1 MKSIG
6 LLLLLIL
13 LMPVA
18 FLMPVAGR
26 AAELNLAA
34 VSCDKYEN
42 ELLPATAPQN
52 SDPSKIASSAKN
64 PDTINTVMWL
74 FGYAVGFRGEH
85 HMYGDALMSF
95 GFALDAVCKNNP
107 SVSLLEAVTSVQP
120 KRDNPMDL
128 TTLTCET
135 FEARHVHLNRTD
147 PEGAGTIM
155 MWVFGYSVGRSG
167 SHLFDASGL
176 ANFTSALQTR
186 CTQHPDESL
195 FDAVTALSKPPPK
208 PPAKH

>member
-1 MKSIG
+1 MRRIR
-6 LLLLLIL
+6 LLPLLI
-13 LMPVA
+13 

-42 ELLPATAPQN
+42 EVLPATAPQN
-52 SDPSKIASSAKN
+52 SDPSKIASSAKY

-74 FGYAVGFRGEH
+74 FGYAVGRKGEH

-95 GFALDAVCKNNP
+95 GFALDAECKNNP
-107 SVSLLEAVTSVQP
+107 STSLLEAVTSVQP

-135 FEARHVHLNRTD
+135 FESRHVELNRTD
-147 PEGAGTIM
+147 PESAGTIM
-155 MWVFGYSVGRSG
+155 MWVFGFSVGQSG
-167 SHLFDASGL
+167 SHLFDANGL
-176 ANFTSALQTR
+176 SNFTSVLQTR

-195 FDAVTALSKPPPK
+195 FDAVAALNKPTPK
-208 PPAKH
+208 TPAKH

>member
-1 MKSIG
+1 MRAIR
-6 LLLLLIL
+6 LLPLLI
-13 LMPVA
+13 
-18 FLMPVAGR
+18 FLMPLAGR

-42 ELLPATAPQN
+42 EVLPATAPQD
-52 SDPSKIASSAKN
+52 SDPSKIASSAKY

-74 FGYAVGFRGEH
+74 FGYAVGRKGEH
-85 HMYGDALMSF
+85 HMFGDALMSF
-95 GFALDAVCKNNP
+95 GFALDAECKNNP
-107 SVSLLEAVTSVQP
+107 SASLLEAVTSVQP

-135 FEARHVHLNRTD
+135 FESRHVELNRTD
-147 PEGAGTIM
+147 PESAGTIM
-155 MWVFGYSVGRSG
+155 MWVFGYSVGTSG

-176 ANFTSALQTR
+176 NNFTLALQTR

-195 FDAVTALSKPPPK
+195 YDAVAALNK
-208 PPAKH
+208 PPAKPAAKH

>member
-1 MKSIG
+1 MKSIR
-6 LLLLLIL
+6 LLPLLVFLI
-13 LMPVA
+13 
-18 FLMPVAGR
+18 PVAGR

-34 VSCDKYEN
+34 VSCGKYEN
-42 ELLPATAPQN
+42 EVLPATAPP
-52 SDPSKIASSAKN
+52 SADPSTIASSAKN

-74 FGYAVGFRGEH
+74 FGYAVGRNGEH

-95 GFALDAVCKNNP
+95 GFALDAMCKNNP
-107 SVSLLEAVTSVQP
+107 SISLLEAVTSVQP

-135 FEARHVHLNRTD
+135 FEARHVELNRTD

-155 MWVFGYSVGRSG
+155 MWVFGFSVGQSG
-167 SHLFDASGL
+167 SHLFDPSGL
-176 ANFTSALQTR
+176 TQFTSALQGR

-195 FDAVTALSKPPPK
+195 FDAVTALNK
-208 PPAKH
+208 PPANSSPAKH

>member
-1 MKSIG
+1 MKVIR
-6 LLLLLIL
+6 LLPLL
-13 LMPVA
+13 V
-18 FLMPVAGR
+18 FLMPIAAR
-26 AAELNLAA
+26 AAEINLSA

-74 FGYAVGFRGEH
+74 FGYSVGWRGEH
-85 HMYGDALMSF
+85 YMYGDALMSF

-107 SVSLLEAVTSVQP
+107 NASLLEAVTAIVP
-120 KRDNPMDL
+120 KKDNPMDL

-135 FEARHVHLNRTD
+135 FESRHVNLNRTD

-155 MWVFGYSVGRSG
+155 MWVFGYSVGKSG
-167 SHLFDASGL
+167 SHLFDAGGL
-176 ANFTSALQTR
+176 TNFTSALQTR

-195 FDAVTALSKPPPK
+195 FDAVTALNK

>member
-1 MKSIG
+1 MKVIR
-6 LLLLLIL
+6 LLPLL
-13 LMPVA
+13 A
-18 FLMPVAGR
+18 FLMPIAGR

-42 ELLPATAPQN
+42 EVLPATAPQN
-52 SDPSKIASSAKN
+52 ADPSTVASSAKN

-74 FGYAVGFRGEH
+74 FGYAVGSKGEH

-95 GFALDAVCKNNP
+95 GFALDAECKNNP
-107 SVSLLEAVTSVQP
+107 SVSLLEAVTSIKP

-135 FEARHVHLNRTD
+135 FESRHVDLNRTD
-147 PEGAGTIM
+147 PESAATIM
-155 MWVFGYSVGRSG
+155 MWVFGYTVGRSG
-167 SHLFDASGL
+167 SHLFDPGGL
-176 ANFTSALQTR
+176 THFTLALQGR
-186 CTQHPDESL
+186 CTSHPDESL
-195 FDAVTALSKPPPK
+195 FDAITAINK

>member
-1 MKSIG
+1 MRVIR
-6 LLLLLIL
+6 LLPLLI
-13 LMPVA
+13 

-42 ELLPATAPQN
+42 EILPATAPQN
-52 SDPSKIASSAKN
+52 SDPSKIASSAKY

-74 FGYAVGFRGEH
+74 FGYAVGRKGEH
-85 HMYGDALMSF
+85 HMFGDALMSF
-95 GFALDAVCKNNP
+95 GFALDAECKNNP
-107 SVSLLEAVTSVQP
+107 SASLLEAVTSVQP
-120 KRDNPMDL
+120 KRNNPMDL

-135 FEARHVHLNRTD
+135 FESRHVELNRTD
-147 PEGAGTIM
+147 PESAGTIM
-155 MWVFGYSVGRSG
+155 MWVFGYSVGTSG

-176 ANFTSALQTR
+176 NNFTSALQAR

-195 FDAVTALSKPPPK
+195 YDAVTALNKPPS
-208 PPAKH
+208 KH

>member
-1 MKSIG
+1 MKAIR
-6 LLLLLIL
+6 LLPILVFLI
-13 LMPVA
+13 
-18 FLMPVAGR
+18 PVAGR
-26 AAELNLAA
+26 AAEMNLAA

-42 ELLPATAPQN
+42 EVLPATAPQN
-52 SDPSKIASSAKN
+52 ADPTTIASSAKN

-74 FGYAVGFRGEH
+74 FGYAVGWRGEH
-85 HMYGDALMSF
+85 HMYGDALMTF

-107 SVSLLEAVTSVQP
+107 SVSLLEAVTSVLP

-128 TTLTCET
+128 TTLTCQT
-135 FEARHVHLNRTD
+135 FESRHVDLNRTD
-147 PEGAGTIM
+147 PESAATIM

-167 SHLFDASGL
+167 SHLFDPGGL
-176 ANFTSALQTR
+176 THFTSALQGR

-195 FDAVTALSKPPPK
+195 FDAITALNK

>member
-1 MKSIG
+1 MKAIR
-6 LLLLLIL
+6 LLPILVFLI
-13 LMPVA
+13 
-18 FLMPVAGR
+18 PVAGR
-26 AAELNLAA
+26 AAEMNLAA

-42 ELLPATAPQN
+42 EVLPATAPQN
-52 SDPSKIASSAKN
+52 ADPTTIASSAKN

-74 FGYAVGFRGEH
+74 FGYAVGWRGEH

-107 SVSLLEAVTSVQP
+107 SVSLLEAVTSVLP

-128 TTLTCET
+128 TTLTCQT
-135 FEARHVHLNRTD
+135 FESRHVDLNRTD
-147 PEGAGTIM
+147 PESAATIM

-167 SHLFDASGL
+167 SHLFDPGGL
-176 ANFTSALQTR
+176 THFTSALQGR

-195 FDAVTALSKPPPK
+195 FDAITALNK
-208 PPAKH
+208 PPAKQGPPGH

>member
-1 MKSIG
+1 MKAIR
-6 LLLLLIL
+6 LLPLL
-13 LMPVA
+13 V
-18 FLMPVAGR
+18 FLMPIAGR

-42 ELLPATAPQN
+42 EVLPATAPPN
-52 SDPSKIASSAKN
+52 AEPSEIASSAKN

-74 FGYAVGFRGEH
+74 FGYAVGAKGEH

-95 GFALDAVCKNNP
+95 GFALDAECKSNP
-107 SVSLLEAVTSVQP
+107 SVSLLDAVTSIQP

-128 TTLTCET
+128 TTLTCQT
-135 FEARHVHLNRTD
+135 FESRHVDLNRTD
-147 PEGAGTIM
+147 PESAGTIM
-155 MWVFGYSVGRSG
+155 MWVFGYSVGKSG
-167 SHLFDASGL
+167 SHLFDPSGL
-176 ANFTSALQTR
+176 THFTSALQGR

-195 FDAVTALSKPPPK
+195 FDAITALGK

>member
-1 MKSIG
+1 MKVIR
-6 LLLLLIL
+6 LLPLL
-13 LMPVA
+13 A
-18 FLMPVAGR
+18 FLMPIAGR

-42 ELLPATAPQN
+42 EVLPATAPQN
-52 SDPSKIASSAKN
+52 ADPSTVASSAKN

-74 FGYAVGFRGEH
+74 FGYAVGSKGEH

-95 GFALDAVCKNNP
+95 GFALDAECKNNP
-107 SVSLLEAVTSVQP
+107 SVSLLEAVTSIKP

-135 FEARHVHLNRTD
+135 FESRHVDLNRTD
-147 PEGAGTIM
+147 PESAATIM
-155 MWVFGYSVGRSG
+155 MWVFGYTVGRSG
-167 SHLFDASGL
+167 SHLFDPGGL
-176 ANFTSALQTR
+176 THFTSALQGR
-186 CTQHPDESL
+186 CTSHPDESL
-195 FDAVTALSKPPPK
+195 FDAITAINK

>member
-1 MKSIG
+1 MKLIR
-6 LLLLLIL
+6 LLPLL
-13 LMPVA
+13 V
-18 FLMPVAGR
+18 FLMPIACR
-26 AAELNLAA
+26 AAEVNLSA

-74 FGYAVGFRGEH
+74 FGYSVGWKGEH
-85 HMYGDALMSF
+85 FMYGDALMSF
-95 GFALDAVCKNNP
+95 GFALDAACKNNP
-107 SVSLLEAVTSVQP
+107 NTSLLEAVTSIVP

-135 FEARHVHLNRTD
+135 FESRHVDLNRTD
-147 PEGAGTIM
+147 PESAGTIM
-155 MWVFGYSVGRSG
+155 MWVFGYSVGKSG

-176 ANFTSALQTR
+176 TNFTSALQTR
-186 CTQHPDESL
+186 CTQHPEESL
-195 FDAVTALSKPPPK
+195 SDAVAALGK